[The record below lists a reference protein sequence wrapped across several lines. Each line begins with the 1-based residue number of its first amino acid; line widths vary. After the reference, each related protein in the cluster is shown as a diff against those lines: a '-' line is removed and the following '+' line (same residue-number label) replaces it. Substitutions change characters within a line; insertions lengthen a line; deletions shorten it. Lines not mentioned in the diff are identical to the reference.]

1 MGVDLTAW
9 GVGGTGVL
17 RGLPRLPLVVRA
29 GFNSALDDLATLV
42 WGAGEGLRVR
52 DDLTGAWTL
61 LDVWVDLTRKGLALC
76 EGCSTVNKERSVD
89 WQPTHP
95 RTSVTSRIS
104 IIYPQQKQ

>member
-29 GFNSALDDLATLV
+29 GFDSALDDLTALV
-42 WGAGEGLRVR
+42 WGTGEALRVR

-61 LDVWVDLTRKGLALC
+61 LDVWVDLTRKGLALGK
-76 EGCSTVNKERSVD
+76 GCCSANKERSVD
-89 WQPTHP
+89 WHPTHP
-95 RTSVTSRIS
+95 RTSVTIRKNIT
-104 IIYPQQKQ
+104 